1 MARRV
6 EVLRIRIRRF
16 TVNCE
21 CRRINGLA
29 SFGDYGEAD
38 PLDVGVEVPMVRCT
52 LRAGRMTRRAAVGRA
67 LSWLSMRRRR
77 L

>member
-29 SFGDYGEAD
+29 RFGDYGEAD
-38 PLDVGVEVPMVRCT
+38 PLDVGVEVPMLQRT
-52 LRAGRMTRRAAVGRA
+52 LRSARMARPCSARVSVNAARGA
-67 LSWLSMRRRR
+67 
-77 L
+77 